1 MKKMEFMK
9 PGDLVLNIFMGK
21 KEICVFVGFEHSAVH
36 NTNGIKITRRLAKIL
51 SQNGKVT
58 QIHEDY
64 LRVVM

>member
-21 KEICVFVGFEHSAVH
+21 KEICVFVGFEHSIVH
-36 NTNGIKITRRLAKIL
+36 GTKNDRRLAKIL
-51 SQNGKVT
+51 LPSGKVM

-64 LRVVM
+64 LRVIA